1 MIDCCKST
9 RRNKKCLRISDKKVF
24 QLPRRFTKKR
34 CMKGIS
40 GFTMRSSCAPYKMC
54 MKSSSQKGGKRE
66 TQKRNKTQ
74 KPMKMLPT
82 LRNISFKNKKHIYK
96 LNESDRKRKM
106 AMNEGVKME
115 AKKTHKNMKEAA
127 LAKKARFNILRIYR
141 RNKKIKECEILT
153 KDMRYLDEKYGLGQ
167 TKNICG
173 KQTKKG
179 GKRETPKKEFLYNPD
194 NPKLSFDVYID
205 KNPSDTIP
213 IKYTTLE
220 DVENTIQKL
229 EKLYK
234 SGKYP
239 HKRIWQVG
247 MIMYVRLKV
256 LKDKKREQFNLAK
269 KYFKFLGE
277 RTKVEGEDNRKKL
290 TFLI

>member
-9 RRNKKCLRISDKKVF
+9 RKHKKCLRMSDKKIF
-24 QLPRRFTKKR
+24 QLPRRFTKKK
-34 CMKGIS
+34 CMKGIR
-40 GFTMRSSCAPYKMC
+40 GFTMRSSCAPYKIC
-54 MKSSSQKGGKRE
+54 MNSHRQKGGKRE
-66 TQKRNKTQ
+66 TQKINKNQ
-74 KPMKMLPT
+74 KSMKILPT

-106 AMNEGVKME
+106 AMNEGVRME
-115 AKKTHKNMKEAA
+115 AKKTHKNIKEAA

-153 KDMRYLDEKYGLGQ
+153 KDMIYLDNKYGLGH

-173 KQTKKG
+173 KQSKKG
-179 GKRETPKKEFLYNPD
+179 GKRETPKKQFLYNPE

-205 KNPSDTIP
+205 KNPRDTIP
-213 IKYTTLE
+213 IKYTTLK

-256 LKDKKREQFNLAK
+256 LKEKKKRQFNLAK

-277 RTKVEGEDNRKKL
+277 RTKVKGEYNRKKL
-290 TFLI
+290 KFSI